1 MDVLQIEIE
10 IMNIKQQREIYKL
23 RLVLH
28 TITDTS
34 FAYSR
39 LNKSHPIDA
48 ITEESADQ
56 LIEAYRELIQ
66 SVSNSIDSYENA

>member
-39 LNKSHPIDA
+39 LNKSNPIDG
-48 ITEESADQ
+48 ITEQSADQ
-56 LIEAYRELIQ
+56 LIEAYRELVQ
-66 SVSNSIDSYENA
+66 SVSNSIDSYENN